1 MKYLWL
7 LLFCLPLYAKTAF
20 PDSLLI
26 GNVKV
31 FIHPSA
37 KSILDSEQKR
47 LGSNKKFVEGMK
59 EKMRFYFPVMEP
71 LLESAGIPNEFKYL
85 SVQESGLN
93 PVAVST
99 SQAVGYWQFKAG
111 TAVDVGMKVNSNVD

>member
-1 MKYLWL
+1 MKSIWIL
-7 LLFCLPLYAKTAF
+7 LLCLPVFAKTSF

-37 KSILDSEQKR
+37 KSILDAEQKR
-47 LGSNKKFVEGMK
+47 LGGNKRFVEGMK

-71 LLESAGIPNEFKYL
+71 LLRSACIPNEFKYL

-93 PVAVST
+93 PLEISGNTRYSVA
-99 SQAVGYWQFKAG
+99 KAR
-111 TAVDVGMKVNSNVD
+111 V

>member
-1 MKYLWL
+1 MKYLLL

-37 KSILDSEQKR
+37 KAILETEQKR

-59 EKMRFYFPVMEP
+59 EKMR
-71 LLESAGIPNEFKYL
+71 
-85 SVQESGLN
+85 
-93 PVAVST
+93 
-99 SQAVGYWQFKAG
+99 
-111 TAVDVGMKVNSNVD
+111 